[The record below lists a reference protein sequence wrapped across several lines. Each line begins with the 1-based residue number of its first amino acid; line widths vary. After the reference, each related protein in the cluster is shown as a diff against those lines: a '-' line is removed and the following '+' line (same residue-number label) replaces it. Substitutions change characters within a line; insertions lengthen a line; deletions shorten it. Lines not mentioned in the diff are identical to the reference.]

1 MTVTFERVWGT
12 PVRLRGG
19 HLTHWAG
26 RETRGVRL
34 LAHGDY
40 AWTDRLTSPYPDGKP
55 CQRCTRR
62 QPAFVRGPHD
72 PGDTGTGEDSPK

>member
-1 MTVTFERVWGT
+1 MTGVPGRVRGT

-26 RETRGVRL
+26 REVRQARL

-40 AWTDRLTSPYPDGKP
+40 AWADRITDPLPGGRE
-55 CQRCTRR
+55 CQRCKRR
-62 QPAFVRGPHD
+62 QPFFVK
-72 PGDTGTGEDSPK
+72 PGTP